1 MFFCRSRY
9 PGSRVGYC
17 VSKKLGKAVVRNKV
31 RRRLRELMRGL
42 EAEVGPHWDLVILAK
57 KSAVMSSFQSLEA
70 GLKRMILALKK
81 KKKRKASSKRSRSG

>member
-9 PGSRVGYC
+9 PQSRVGFC

-57 KSAVMSSFQSLEA
+57 KNAVMSSFQNLEA
-70 GLKRMILALKK
+70 SLRRMILALKK
-81 KKKRKASSKRSRSG
+81 KKRKASSRRSRSG